1 VSEDR
6 AAPDDREA
14 REARE
19 ADRRRTIAYLDL
31 EEQRG
36 PVDLLD
42 DDTIRALLSADPRIA
57 VIGASSRRERASNDV
72 MASLIARGFD
82 CVPVNPN
89 ERSVLG
95 RQSYPT
101 LAAAVEAT
109 GPIDIVDVFRRSE
122 LCPPHAV
129 EAVDAG
135 AQCLWLQLGVVSWE
149 AAAIAAEAGLGVVMD
164 RCLKVEA
171 RRLLGAD

>member
-6 AAPDDREA
+6 AARDD
-14 REARE
+14 RE

-31 EEQRG
+31 EERRG
-36 PVDLLD
+36 PVELLD
-42 DDTIRALLSADPRIA
+42 DDTIRALLSAGPRIA
-57 VIGASSRRERASNDV
+57 VVGASSRPQRASNDV
-72 MASLIARGFD
+72 MASLLARGFD

-109 GPIDIVDVFRRSE
+109 GPVDIVDVFRRSE

-149 AAAIAAEAGLGVVMD
+149 AAEIAAEAGLGVVMD

-171 RRLLGAD
+171 RRLLGA